1 MFRKESFGRF
11 GKDFELSEPQGRR
24 VSGKQDILNDF
35 LRKVWPAAGEE
46 IFHLRERHRCRRQF
60 GLLQKRFWRDHYA
73 PKKPMVLSGP
83 FAGMQYL
90 QGNVMGPPLPRW
102 LGTYEAEV
110 HDVIRLKIS
119 QKAYDVILVVGS
131 AEGFYACGLARMFPS
146 TRILSFETTALSRW
160 QQRRLLQLNGVRN
173 VEVRGRLEAADFFH
187 LLKNKKSLCL
197 LDIEGAEVDFC
208 GAAAAPW
215 LERADLLVEIHAA
228 GTRSP
233 GQVLAEIKSALDP
246 SHRIQVLD
254 PVPRKMA
261 EIRTRLNSPWSL
273 EALQEAAEEHRG
285 FAQQWLWAEARQD

>member
-1 MFRKESFGRF
+1 MTKP
-11 GKDFELSEPQGRR
+11 LSSIRT
-24 VSGKQDILNDF
+24 SKQTAIIEF
-35 LRKVWPAAGEE
+35 LRKAWPAFGEE
-46 IFHLRERHRCRRQF
+46 VFHLRERLRYARQF
-60 GLLQKRFWRDHYA
+60 GPLQKKFWRDHYA
-73 PKKPMVLSGP
+73 PEKPAVLSGP
-83 FAGMQYL
+83 FAGMKYL
-90 QGNVMGPPLPRW
+90 KGNVMGPPLPRW
-102 LGTYEAEV
+102 LGTYEAEL
-110 HDVIRLKIS
+110 HEVIRNLIS
-119 QKAYDVILVVGS
+119 RKAYEIILVVGS
-131 AEGFYACGLARMFPS
+131 AEGFYSCGLARLFPR
-146 TRILSFETTALSRW
+146 TPILSFEATAYSRW

-173 VEVRGRLEAADFFH
+173 VEVHGRLEAADFFH

-285 FAQQWLWAEARQD
+285 FAQQWLWAEARRD